1 MNREF
6 FSPNDFFE
14 GSDAQRIQAA
24 VRRAHESGCN
34 QVVIPR
40 MNQAGRAEWIID
52 QAIELPSDMT
62 VVLDNCHLR
71 MADGVISQM
80 FRNELAYAPEG
91 CELAG
96 EQHNISIVGRGQA
109 IIDGGAENE
118 LNEFTSGKNGLPHV
132 SSNLLIYMHNVEG
145 IVIENLTVRDQR
157 WWAIM
162 FMFCRNARLSRLHF
176 EITHRS
182 SYGNQY
188 GKWRN
193 QDGIDLRVGCS
204 NFLIEDISGETG
216 DDTIALTALCG
227 PSSFERQALVAG
239 RDTDIHDCV
248 IRNVR
253 AFPNMCAIIRLL
265 CQQGNKIYNIA
276 MDNIVDASRPRLDS
290 KTQEVLRI
298 GEDGYYSCPEDRGH
312 PGDISNI
319 SVSNVYSRAL
329 SAVHLEMAVKN
340 FHASNIFVHHDG
352 HHALTIGG
360 FEISQFI
367 FMYIPERADELE
379 AVTFDP
385 NPNKR
390 TVVENV
396 TIDHVYNAAENGGK
410 PLIRINNSQ
419 VRNLR
424 VSDVAGE
431 AVCELCGENELD
443 NATIG
448 DEGQIRMIRKG

>member
-1 MNREF
+1 MIRDY
-6 FSPNDFFE
+6 FSPNDFFT
-14 GSDAQRIQAA
+14 GSDTQRIQAA
-24 VRRAHESGCN
+24 VRHAHESGCN

-40 MNQAGRAEWIID
+40 LNRTGGAEWVID

-80 FRNELAYAPEG
+80 FRNELAYTPEG
-91 CELAG
+91 REQTG
-96 EQHNISIVGRGQA
+96 EQHNISIIGRGQA
-109 IIDGGAENE
+109 IIDGGAENG

-132 SSNLLIYMHNVEG
+132 SDNLLIYMHNVEG
-145 IVIENLTVRDQR
+145 IVVENITVRDQR
-157 WWAIM
+157 WWGIM

-182 SYGNQY
+182 SYGNEY
-188 GKWRN
+188 GNWRN

-204 NFLIEDISGETG
+204 NFLIEDITGETG
-216 DDTIALTALCG
+216 DDTIALTALSRSG
-227 PSSFERQALVAG
+227 SFESRNLVAG

-265 CQQGNKIYNIA
+265 CQQGNKIYNIV

-298 GEDGYYSCPEDRGH
+298 GEDAYYSCPEERGK

-319 SVSNVYSRAL
+319 SVNNVYSRAL
-329 SAVHLEMAVKN
+329 TAIHLEMAVKN
-340 FHASNIFVHHDG
+340 FHATNIFVHHDG
-352 HHALTIGG
+352 HHALTVGG
-360 FEISQFI
+360 FELSQWI
-367 FMYIPERADELE
+367 FMFIPERADELE
-379 AVTFDP
+379 AVTF
-385 NPNKR
+385 NPNANKHS
-390 TVVENV
+390 VIEDV
-396 TIDHVYNAAENGGK
+396 TIEHVYSTAENGGK
-410 PLIRINNSQ
+410 PLIRFNNAR

-424 VSDVAGE
+424 VSDIAGK
-431 AVCELCGENELD
+431 AICELCGENELE
-443 NATIG
+443 NVTIG
-448 DEGQIRMIRKG
+448 DEGQVKMN